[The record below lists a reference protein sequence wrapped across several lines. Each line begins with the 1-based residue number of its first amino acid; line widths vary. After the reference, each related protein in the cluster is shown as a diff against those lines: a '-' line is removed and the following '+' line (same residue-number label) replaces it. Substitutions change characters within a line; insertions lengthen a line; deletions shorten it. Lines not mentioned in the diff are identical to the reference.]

1 MKLYVTSLVVID
13 GLWARKPNN
22 RPDMSTNAQQPGE
35 RADWR
40 RWFHLR
46 DWSVYVIEL
55 ALRMSPMPVSVQRK
69 EHDSAEALYQQ
80 VRSALEQG
88 QPRLLELSC
97 EKVEGKRLSVLTSD
111 LLAVQIYEK
120 TAASGGTK
128 RPGFSFEA

>member
-1 MKLYVTSLVVID
+1 MPNASLNALIGED
-13 GLWARKPNN
+13 GLVYGI
-22 RPDMSTNAQQPGE
+22 D
-35 RADWR
+35 
-40 RWFHLR
+40 
-46 DWSVYVIEL
+46 SVYVIEL